1 MTDNLLKF
9 SATPDRSQLPAGQS
23 RSALSCQVS
32 IEADVEAGDAGKLAT
47 TASICLVFDCSGSMI
62 GKKFKAA
69 VETAKMIVD
78 ILHERHLISLV
89 AFQTDSHI
97 LFENALPTEANK
109 DSIKQQIDNLDLY
122 LGGSTNMA
130 AGIKS
135 ALGVLAESSADA
147 DIVVL
152 LSDGA
157 PNSARKAQMA
167 AEEASQQ
174 GIQFFAVGIG
184 GSYNADQLLRL
195 VTPSNGAVFGASEVD
210 KMNDIFYDLIN
221 RIDQIIATNVILNFT
236 FDERVQLKQVFKTS
250 PERAQYDSSS
260 INGNNNN
267 LELRVGNIE
276 NAKVYEFLLQMEVD
290 KADVGTIE
298 LIKAKLQYDINHLGI
313 NMHVQEVIVT
323 VDFQESTLGAK
334 QPGISTKIVDAIRS
348 ATMVQLGDELVQA
361 VSTSDNDRA
370 LQAID
375 KLQEQCDEENNTA
388 LQQHLDSM
396 KSQLETGGR
405 VSDKDRNDFLLAST
419 AAPVS
424 APTPPAPT
432 PPPPP
437 APPAPTPPPPPAPP
451 APAPP
456 APTPPTPPPSISPRA
471 VFFDLILVDPGSE
484 PIRLLREIRDVTS
497 MGLREI
503 AEIIK
508 HRNTVVSVFED
519 KASAEKLQQQLVKSG
534 ATFAIHG
541 REAVEEVQESK
552 EVRSVE

>member
-9 SATPDRSQLPAGQS
+9 SATPDRNQLPAGQS

-32 IEADVEAGDAGKLAT
+32 LEADVAAGDASKLAT

-97 LFENALPTEANK
+97 LFENVLPTEADK

-135 ALGVLAESSADA
+135 GMEVILQGDADA

-157 PNSARKAQMA
+157 PNSAKRAQMA
-167 AEEASQQ
+167 ADEASQL
-174 GIQFFAVGIG
+174 GIQIFAVGIG

-195 VTPSNGAVFGASEVD
+195 VTPSNGAVFGDSEAH
-210 KMNDIFYDLIN
+210 KINDIFYDLIN
-221 RIDQIIATNVILNFT
+221 RIDQIVATNVILNFS

-250 PERAQYDSSS
+250 PERAQYDSST
-260 INGNNNN
+260 INSTNNN

-276 NAKVYEFLLQMEVD
+276 NAKVYDFLLQMEVE
-290 KADVGTIE
+290 KVDVGTIE

-323 VDFQESTLGAK
+323 VDFQESAPGTE
-334 QPGISTKIVDAIRS
+334 QPGISTKIVDAMRS

-361 VSTSDNDRA
+361 CSTSDNDRA
-370 LQAID
+370 LQVID
-375 KLQEQCDEENNTA
+375 KLQQQCNEENNTA
-388 LQQHLDSM
+388 LQQHLDGM

-419 AAPVS
+419 AAPL
-424 APTPPAPT
+424 TAPT
-432 PPPPP
+432 PPP
-437 APPAPTPPPPPAPP
+437 APTAPTPSPAPTP
-451 APAPP
+451 
-456 APTPPTPPPSISPRA
+456 TTPSISPKA
-471 VFFDLILVDPGSE
+471 EFFDLILVHPGSE
-484 PIRLLREIRDVTS
+484 PIRLLREIRDATS

-503 AEIIK
+503 ADIVK
-508 HRNTVVSVFED
+508 HRNSVVAVF
-519 KASAEKLQQQLVKSG
+519 KNRASAEKLQQQLVKSG
-534 ATFAIHG
+534 AEFVVHG
-541 REAVEEVQESK
+541 REAVEKGSEH
-552 EVRSVE
+552 